1 MFLILQHLGGQQMIH
16 HLFLLRF
23 FRILLGNCINRFL
36 RAKMRFEVRSLI
48 LLIHDVLLLL
58 FSHLLHYVV
67 LISLLVLLFVFILEF
82 FKPSFRFDA
91 VVESIFLFFSEFL
104 KTANVLVEALACLLV
119 HIAGNEM
126 VLITF
131 VH

>member
-126 VLITF
+126 VLITL